1 MTIMGA
7 RDTKKVITEL
17 KNENFRNCKIVAI

>member
-7 RDTKKVITEL
+7 RDTKKVITKL
-17 KNENFRNCKIVAI
+17 KNQNFKNCKIVAI